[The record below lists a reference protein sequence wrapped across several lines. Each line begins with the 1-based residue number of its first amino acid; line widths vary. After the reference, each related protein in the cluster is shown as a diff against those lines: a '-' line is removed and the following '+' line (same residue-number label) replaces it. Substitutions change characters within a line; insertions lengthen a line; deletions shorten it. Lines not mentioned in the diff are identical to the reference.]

1 MSVFKFKNG
10 RSPYWHFDFQV
21 QSHRFHGSTKC
32 TTRREAEAIERQERE
47 KARALVAQLVV
58 AKTSLRMDDV
68 AERYWQEVGQHH
80 AGADTTEHRLALLI
94 RYFGKDKIITEITD
108 NDIARLVAWRRG
120 HRSRVRNLG
129 HGFNELQGDIAEIAA
144 AGHSR
149 TELQRPNA
157 GGGVLISPHT
167 VNHTTEQLRKLF
179 TRAKLW
185 GVHFDR
191 EPKWVRQLL
200 PVPAERVRELSDDE
214 ADRLEA
220 AIREDLFPFFAFAR
234 ASGLRLKECFL
245 RWSEVQWDSRQIV
258 KIGKGGRRITASITP
273 TIREILWPLQGHHP
287 DFVFTFIAQRTRDGR
302 VKGQRCPLTYG
313 FVQTYWQHLRKKS
326 SVVGFRF
333 HDYRHDLGTKLLRET
348 GNLKLVQR
356 ALNHHDIKSTLRYAH
371 VLDSEV
377 ADALERVA
385 KSRSKS
391 RRHLR
396 EVG

>member
-1 MSVFKFKNG
+1 VSVFRIRN
-10 RSPYWHFDFQV
+10 SPYWHFDFQV
-21 QSHRFHGSTKC
+21 QGHRFHGSTKQ
-32 TTRREAEAIERQERE
+32 TTRRAAEAVEQQERE
-47 KARALVAQLVV
+47 KARKLVAQQVA

-80 AGADTTEHRLALLI
+80 AGADTTEHRLGLLI
-94 RYFGKDKIITEITD
+94 KFFGKDKLVTDITD
-108 NDIARLVAWRRG
+108 NDVTKLVAWRRG
-120 HRSRVRNLG
+120 HQSRVRNLG
-129 HGFNELQGDIAEIAA
+129 QKCNELQSCRAERPPPATGCSNSKSPMPVAA
-144 AGHSR
+144 
-149 TELQRPNA
+149 
-157 GGGVLISPHT
+157 LISPHT

-185 GVHFDR
+185 GVHFTH
-191 EPKWVRQLL
+191 EPRWVKHLL

-220 AIREDLFPFFAFAR
+220 ATRVDLAPFFAFAR

-273 TIREILWPLQGHHP
+273 SIREILWPLQGHHP
-287 DFVFTFIAQRTRDGR
+287 DFIFTFIAQRTRDGR

-326 SVVGFRF
+326 GVVGFRF

-356 ALNHHDIKSTLRYAH
+356 ALNHQDIKSTLRYAH

-377 ADALERVA
+377 ADALERVQKSRT
-385 KSRSKS
+385 KSRSK
-391 RRHLR
+391 LR
-396 EVG
+396 EVS